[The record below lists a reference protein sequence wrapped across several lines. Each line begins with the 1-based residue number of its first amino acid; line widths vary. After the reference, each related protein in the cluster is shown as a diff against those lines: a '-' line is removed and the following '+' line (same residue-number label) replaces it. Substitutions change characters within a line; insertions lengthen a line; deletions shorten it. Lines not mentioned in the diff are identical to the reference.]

1 VKVRLNEL
9 SPAPGSVKNRYRRGR
24 GHASGN
30 GKTAGKG
37 HKGQNAR
44 SGGGVRPGF
53 EGGQMPLHRR
63 LPKRGFTN
71 HFMKNYTEIHLSDLE
86 AFDDGTVVTAE
97 LLKEKGII
105 SKINDG
111 VVVLNRGELTKK
123 LTVKASRISASA
135 KAKIEGLSGK
145 AEVI

>member
-1 VKVRLNEL
+1 
-9 SPAPGSVKNRYRRGR
+9 
-24 GHASGN
+24 
-30 GKTAGKG
+30 
-37 HKGQNAR
+37 
-44 SGGGVRPGF
+44 
-53 EGGQMPLHRR
+53 MPLHRR

-86 AFDDGTVVTAE
+86 VFDDDTVVTAG

-123 LTVKASRISASA
+123 LTVKVARISGAA